1 MSPASRRMHLLSYKP
16 ALGPTPGPSPDHR
29 RRIERYASYTHEPPR

>member
-1 MSPASRRMHLLSYKP
+1 MSPASCHMHLSPFGP
-16 ALGPTPGPSPDHR
+16 ALGPPPDHR